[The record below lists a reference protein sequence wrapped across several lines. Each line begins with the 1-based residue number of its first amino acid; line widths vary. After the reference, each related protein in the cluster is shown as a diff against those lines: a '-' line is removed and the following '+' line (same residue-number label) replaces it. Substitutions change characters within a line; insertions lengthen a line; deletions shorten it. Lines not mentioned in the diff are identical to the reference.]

1 MRRRAAL
8 IAIGWLAVSSVA
20 PRAAD
25 APPVPAPQ
33 EELGPPMSAADLIAA
48 VMPAVV
54 NISTLLVS
62 DAPKTRSAQD
72 LPEDRGVG
80 QGPKTVHGFGSGFV
94 VDKSG
99 VIVTNRHVVER
110 AARITV
116 TLQDQTTLPATI
128 IGHLSLADVALLKV
142 KPASP
147 LPVLAWGDSDRMR
160 VGDPVIAIGN
170 PLGLGGSVSSGIVSG
185 LNRDIRTTPFDDF
198 IQTDAAI
205 NHGSSGGP
213 LFDMRG
219 HVIGINT
226 AIFSPTASSGSIG
239 ISFALP
245 ASVAAIV
252 VEQTLR
258 YGRVQAGWIGVRLQ
272 SVTPD
277 MADSLGLGSSGGA
290 IVLGVE
296 RDSPAAAAGVRQ
308 GDVITSIDG
317 FSPDDARALWRSIA
331 LAPLD
336 RPVELT
342 LWRKG
347 ETLTVHPV
355 VKLIPEPPNADP
367 ADDPAIQKAAA
378 MPFDPGLKLSEIT
391 QATRSRY
398 KLGSGAQG
406 VLVTGVASYSPAD
419 MRGITAGDV
428 IVQVNQDKVSR
439 PGDVEAR
446 IAGARKRKQ
455 DYILLLVAGRAGER
469 FVTLPLHPGGSA
481 IRADAGSD
489 RQQPTR

>member
-1 MRRRAAL
+1 MPRRAIL
-8 IAIGWLAVSSVA
+8 IAIGWLAAWSVVSRVA
-20 PRAAD
+20 PCLAEGA
-25 APPVPAPQ
+25 PVPLAQP
-33 EELGPPMSAADLIAA
+33 EPGPAMSAADLIAA

-62 DAPKTRSAQD
+62 DPVKAGS
-72 LPEDRGVG
+72 G
-80 QGPKTVHGFGSGFV
+80 QAPKTVHGFGSGFI

-116 TLQDQTTLPATI
+116 TLQDQTTLPAAI
-128 IGHLSLADVALLKV
+128 IGHLSIADIALLRV

-147 LPVLAWGDSDRMR
+147 LPVLTWGDSDRMR

-170 PLGLGGSVSSGIVSG
+170 PLGLGGSVSSGIISG

-213 LFDMRG
+213 LFDMQG
-219 HVIGINT
+219 HVIGVNT

-245 ASVAAIV
+245 ASIAAIV
-252 VEQTLR
+252 AEQTLR
-258 YGRVQAGWIGVRLQ
+258 YGRARAGWIGVRLQ

-277 MADSLGLGSSGGA
+277 MADALGLGSPDGA

-296 RDSPAAAAGVRQ
+296 RGSPAAAAGVRQ

-317 FSPDDARALWRSIA
+317 FSPADARALWRSIA

-336 RPVELT
+336 RPAELT
-342 LWRKG
+342 LWRDG
-347 ETLTVHPV
+347 ETLTVRPV
-355 VKLIPEPPNADP
+355 VKLIPEPPYADP
-367 ADDPAIQKAAA
+367 AADPAIRRAAA
-378 MPFDPGLKLSEIT
+378 MPFDPGLKLAWLT
-391 QATRSRY
+391 QAARARY
-398 KLGSGAQG
+398 ELGSSAKG
-406 VLVTGVASYSPAD
+406 VLVTGVAQYSPAD
-419 MRGITAGDV
+419 MRGITAGEV
-428 IVQVNQDKVSR
+428 IEMVGQDPVSR
-439 PGDVEAR
+439 PADVQSR
-446 IAGARKRKQ
+446 IAAARQRKQ
-455 DYILLLVAGRAGER
+455 DYILLLLTGHAAGER
-469 FVTLPLHPGGSA
+469 FVTLPLHPRS
-481 IRADAGSD
+481 
-489 RQQPTR
+489 

>member
-1 MRRRAAL
+1 MIRRCMGL
-8 IAIGWLAVSSVA
+8 VAICWLAAS
-20 PRAAD
+20 AAVPCMAD
-25 APPVPAPQ
+25 QPPVALAEPEPGPA
-33 EELGPPMSAADLIAA
+33 MSAADLIAA

-62 DAPKTRSAQD
+62 EAKDAHSSQ
-72 LPEDRGVG
+72 E
-80 QGPKTVHGFGSGFV
+80 PKTVHGFGSGFI

-128 IGHLSLADVALLKV
+128 IGHLSIADIALLRV
-142 KPASP
+142 KPAAP
-147 LPVLAWGDSDRMR
+147 LPVLSWGDSDRMR

-219 HVIGINT
+219 HVIGVNT

-245 ASVAAIV
+245 ASIAEIV

-258 YGRVQAGWIGVRLQ
+258 YGRATAGWIGVRLQ

-277 MADSLGLGSSGGA
+277 MADALGLGAAGGA
-290 IVLGVE
+290 IVLGLE
-296 RDSPAAAAGVRQ
+296 PGGSAASAGVRQ

-317 FSPDDARALWRSIA
+317 FSPADARALWRAIA
-331 LAPLD
+331 LAPIG
-336 RPVELT
+336 RPAELT
-342 LWRKG
+342 LWREG
-347 ETLTVHPV
+347 ETLTARPV
-355 VKLIPEPPNADP
+355 VKLIPEPPYADP
-367 ADDPAIQKAAA
+367 AADPAIRRAAA
-378 MPFDPGLKLSEIT
+378 MPFDPGLKLAELT
-391 QATRSRY
+391 PAARARY
-398 KLGSGAQG
+398 KLDSAVQG
-406 VLVTGVASYSPAD
+406 VLVTGVAQYSPAD
-419 MRGITAGDV
+419 MRGITPGEVIMLVGQAPVARPADV
-428 IVQVNQDKVSR
+428 HS
-439 PGDVEAR
+439 R
-446 IAGARKRKQ
+446 IAAARERKQ
-455 DYILLLVAGRAGER
+455 DYILLLLTGGGAGER
-469 FVTLPLHPGGSA
+469 FVTLPLHPA
-481 IRADAGSD
+481 QLPAA
-489 RQQPTR
+489 TRIAPSP